1 MHKPIHNDAI
11 ESLQG
16 IVWSLNNQNKRLNE
30 DAKELQSQIDALR
43 SQLLSIKENIYD
55 NNIHIENY
63 SFSIKSLDPEYDQW
77 FITEDPIED
86 L

>member
-1 MHKPIHNDAI
+1 MHTSHTPIHNDAI

-63 SFSIKSLDPEYDQW
+63 NFSIRSLDPEYDQW
-77 FITEDPIED
+77 FLTEDIV
-86 L
+86 